1 MSSDLIMP
9 TTILVVDDTLNVRM
23 LLRDHLEAE
32 GYKAVTANNGR
43 DALIVARHE
52 MPDLILLDIMMPE
65 MGGYE
70 FIRHYR
76 QEKSTPIILL
86 TAKIEES
93 DKVVGLELGADDYIT
108 KPFGMRELVA
118 RIRAV
123 LRRTIAA
130 QAAPDVLRVADIV
143 LETHTRQVMVG
154 EREVQLTPTEF
165 DLLAIF
171 MLSPGRVFT
180 RTMLLEILQGN
191 SYEGVERTVDVHIR
205 NLRSKIE
212 PDASDPRYI
221 ETVFGVGYRMPSD

>member
-32 GYKAVTANNGR
+32 GYKVVTANNGR

-130 QAAPDVLRVADIV
+130 QVAPDVLRVADIV

-171 MLSPGRVFT
+171 MLSPGQVFT
-180 RTMLLEILQGN
+180 RTILLEKLQGN

-205 NLRSKIE
+205 NLRSKVE
-212 PDASDPRYI
+212 PDASSPCYI